1 MSGGAQQAGTTTTTN
16 APPSYMYPYIGTA
29 LGQAGN
35 LLQTGGPQYYPG
47 QQVASFNPAQQT
59 AMGGITALGRN
70 PGLGDATTYNND
82 LLTGNFSGPDAN
94 LAAMG
99 QGGATNPYLDAMF
112 KQAAGA
118 SQGQLES
125 EFGGAGRNVDA
136 AAPLQAQT
144 DNNLATSIYGGAYAQ
159 DQANA
164 LAANQNLAA
173 QQQGAV
179 GGAQNLLASKEAAQ
193 QAALGVGNQVQGQS
207 QSLIDASKN
216 AYNYNQNLPWQ
227 NLSMY
232 EQMLSGVHPGIAQ
245 SSPYFNNPTGNAL
258 GEAALASSIYSNSGT
273 KGGKTAQ
280 AASG

>member
-16 APPSYMYPYIGTA
+16 APPPYMYPYIGTA

-47 QQVASFNPAQQT
+47 QQVAAFNPAQQN
-59 AMGGITALGRN
+59 AMTGIGNIANN
-70 PGLGDATTYNND
+70 PGFGAATAYNND
-82 LLTGNFSGPDAN
+82 LLKGNFTGPDAE

-99 QGGATNPYLDAMF
+99 QGGATNPYLDAMY

-118 SQGQLES
+118 SQNQLAS

-136 AAPLQAQT
+136 SAPIRGEQL
-144 DNNLATSIYGGAYAQ
+144 NNLATSLYGGAYAQ

-164 LAANQNLAA
+164 LAANQSLAG
-173 QQQGAV
+173 QQQNAV
-179 GGAQNLLASKEAAQ
+179 GNAQNLANTRMGLEQ
-193 QAALGVGNQVQGQS
+193 QALGVGNQVQGQS
-207 QSLIDASKN
+207 QALIDASKN

-232 EQMLSGVHPGIAQ
+232 EQMLSGVQPGSAQ
-245 SSPYFNNPTGNAL
+245 STPYFNNPTGNLL
-258 GEAALASSIYSNSGT
+258 GEAALGSSIYSNMYG
-273 KGGKTAQ
+273 KGGSKGGT
-280 AASG
+280 S